1 MFKKILLPAALL
13 FSSVTAYADAVYF
26 EASVNKRTVSLNE
39 SFVYSITVNGGGVNL
54 PEHKMDALPDFN
66 RFGKSASQSI
76 SVINGKTSV
85 SVTHSYTL
93 APKRTGKFTIQPA
106 EIAFNGKT
114 YLTES
119 IEIEVIPAQSVQN
132 IPVGNN
138 QQQPLQN
145 TSGKAFVKAS
155 VDKKTAYENE
165 KLVYKFSFYT
175 NVDLASNPE
184 YYPPDFSGFWNDG
197 SKLKSHFEVVDG
209 LNYRVDEMETVLYP
223 VGTGIK
229 TILPAKLKVSVMDFS
244 ASSIADDFFN
254 FFADMKNGQ
263 TKVLETNAIEIKVI
277 PVPQEGKPSDFSGAI
292 GDFKIKA
299 SIDKKDVNTNEPV
312 TLTVIVSGSGNMKSV
327 SNINFGVY
335 DSFKKYDTIIAN
347 ASGNSKKFKTIFIPL
362 MPGEKEIPAVSL
374 SFFNPVKKQYETIKT
389 SPQKITVSGM
399 AVYPKENVEDK
410 SKINMVRKDI
420 NCNKHIK
427 TLEMY
432 KGYLIEK
439 PAFYLIFAPFI
450 ILLVL
455 SACYKMY
462 VDKISRNPLKKLKVS
477 HFAGI
482 QKLIKKAEVEIS
494 ENNFE
499 AAMNLVYK
507 ALIEIINI
515 ETSVV
520 SDNLQRDKIA
530 YNLRVKG
537 ANDEKIAEIINML
550 ERFDFYKFA
559 SVNLDKD
566 SANALLND
574 VKTLTLNLK
583 K

>member
-1 MFKKILLPAALL
+1 MFKKILLLAALL

-66 RFGKSASQSI
+66 RFGKSTSKSI

-93 APKRTGKFTIQPA
+93 APKRIGKFTIQPA

-132 IPVGNN
+132 IPVGNS

-209 LNYRVDEMETVLYP
+209 LNYRVDEMETVLYS

-244 ASSIADDFFN
+244 ASSITDDFFN

-277 PVPQEGKPSDFSGAI
+277 PVPQGGKPSDFSGAI

-312 TLTVIVSGSGNMKSV
+312 TLTVIVSGSGNMKSA
-327 SNINFGVY
+327 SSINFGVY

-347 ASGNSKKFKTIFIPL
+347 TSGNSKKFKTIFIPL

-389 SPQKITVSGM
+389 PPQKITVSGM

-432 KGYLIEK
+432 KGHLIEQ

-450 ILLVL
+450 MLIVL

-499 AAMNLVYK
+499 VAMNLVYK